1 MIVGTFSMLV
11 CIWEL
16 VLFALLTLFFP
27 SEGPEIH
34 CDLSEEVDR
43 TRSGS

>member
-1 MIVGTFSMLV
+1 MDTDTFSMLV
-11 CIWEL
+11 CFWEL
-16 VLFALLTLFFP
+16 VLFTLLTTFFP